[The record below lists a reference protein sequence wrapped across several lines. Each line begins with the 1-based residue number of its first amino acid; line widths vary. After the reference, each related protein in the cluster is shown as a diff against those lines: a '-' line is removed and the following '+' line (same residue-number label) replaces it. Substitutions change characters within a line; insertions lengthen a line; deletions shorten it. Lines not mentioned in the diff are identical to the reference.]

1 MRYTLLASVGAV
13 ALGFA
18 SPAMAGGNIA
28 LTGHDDDFHCT
39 YAPSYHGAG
48 IGPCQQLGA
57 LASFVRNGSSLPVL
71 AIDDGSELTGALGG
85 QIGAGNVVSVPVS
98 AVTAGMFN
106 HSIYSAFAVASVTSC
121 GGCDNPTG
129 TGTALSAYSA
139 AIDAFFN
146 AGGGILGLT
155 GAGDPNAFAYVPDAA
170 AGVPIFQSSGFVATP
185 AGLADIPGFDTVN
198 GDETHNIF
206 TSYTGYTVAEIE
218 PDDGNAPVTIFIKN
232 GSISCTANNSCTI
245 HGAPEPFSLSLLGV
259 GLFGLGMARRFRR

>member
-28 LTGHDDDFHCT
+28 LTGHDDDYHCT
-39 YAPSYHGAG
+39 FQPNTHGAG

-57 LASFVRNGSSLPVL
+57 LTSFVRNGSSLPVL
-71 AIDDGSELTGALGG
+71 AIDDGGELTGSLGG
-85 QIGAGNVVSVPVS
+85 LGVPQVDVTVGNV
-98 AVTAGMFN
+98 TASMFN
-106 HSIYSAFAVASVTSC
+106 HSLYSAFVVASVTSC

-129 TGTALSAYSA
+129 TGTLLATYAT

-170 AGVPIFQSSGFVATP
+170 AGVPIFQSSGFVAT
-185 AGLADIPGFDTVN
+185 ANGMADIPGFDAVN

-206 TSYTGYTVAEIE
+206 TSYAGYSVAEIE
-218 PDDGNAPVTIFIKN
+218 PDDGNAPVTIYIKN